1 MSTHHGH
8 DHSHAVVTE
17 ENAKKLS
24 IALLLTTTFLLIEVI
39 AGFITQSLALLS
51 DAAHMFTD
59 AAALAIA
66 LIAIKIGKMPADNK
80 RTFGYQ
86 RFEILAA
93 LFNALMLFVVA
104 IYIVYEAYQRFSQ
117 PPEIQSLGMLSV
129 AIVGLLINLI
139 SMKILF
145 PSSEESL
152 NVKGAYLEVL
162 SDAIGSV
169 GVIVGAIV
177 IYFSG
182 WMWVD
187 TVIAVLIGFWVL
199 PRTWVLLKQS
209 INILLEGVPEEID
222 IEQLRSDLLNL
233 NGVESIHQL
242 KVWAITSKNI
252 HLTVHLYAPETDQRL
267 LYEEALEMLSH
278 VHGISEMTLQ
288 IEDDLC
294 LNHLHQHKTTD
305 QNPQTD
311 EHHNTHHGHGHDH
324 DHEHK
329 HQH

>member
-1 MSTHHGH
+1 MSEHHGH
-8 DHSHAVVTE
+8 EHSHAVVTE

-24 IALLLTTTFLLIEVI
+24 MALLLTSIFLVIEVV

-66 LIAIKIGKMPADNK
+66 LVAIKIGKMPADNK

-117 PPEIQSLGMLSV
+117 PPEIQSIGMLAV
-129 AIVGLLINLI
+129 AVTGLVINLI

-145 PSSEESL
+145 SSSEESL
-152 NVKGAYLEVL
+152 NVKGAYLEVF
-162 SDAIGSV
+162 SDAIGSI

-177 IYFSG
+177 IYFTG

-222 IEQLRSDLLNL
+222 IERLRADLLNL

-242 KVWAITSKNI
+242 KVWAIASKNI
-252 HLTVHLYAPETDQRL
+252 HLTVHLYAPQSNRNA
-267 LYEEALEMLSH
+267 LYEEALAMLNH

-288 IEDDLC
+288 IEDDFC
-294 LNHLHQHKTTD
+294 SHHLD
-305 QNPQTD
+305 QQ
-311 EHHNTHHGHGHDH
+311 EMHHHHSALHPKAHSHVDQHGHT
-324 DHEHK
+324 
-329 HQH
+329 HQD

>member
-1 MSTHHGH
+1 MSSHH
-8 DHSHAVVTE
+8 DHHHATVTE
-17 ENAKKLS
+17 ENAKKLT
-24 IALLLTTTFLLIEVI
+24 IALLFTTLFLVIEIV

-66 LIAIKIGKMPADNK
+66 LVAIKIGKMPADNK

-104 IYIVYEAYQRFSQ
+104 IYILYEAYQRFHQ
-117 PPEIQSLGMLSV
+117 PPEIQSIGMLGV

-139 SMKILF
+139 SMRILF
-145 PSSEESL
+145 SSSQESL

-162 SDAIGSV
+162 SDAIGSI
-169 GVIVGAIV
+169 GVIIGAIV
-177 IYFSG
+177 IYFTG

-187 TVIAVLIGFWVL
+187 TLIAVLIGFWVL

-209 INILLEGVPEEID
+209 INILLEGVPDEID
-222 IEQLRSDLLNL
+222 IEKLRADLLTL
-233 NGVESIHQL
+233 PGVESIHQL
-242 KVWAITSKNI
+242 KVWAITSKKI
-252 HLTVHLYAPETDQRL
+252 YLTVHLFAPGANHKAVYDQALHL
-267 LYEEALEMLSH
+267 LSEH
-278 VHGISEMTLQ
+278 HGITEMTLQ

-294 LNHLHQHKTTD
+294 ETQHHLLHA
-305 QNPQTD
+305 
-311 EHHNTHHGHGHDH
+311 DH
-324 DHEHK
+324 DHK
-329 HQH
+329 ASQVSTSHQH